1 MSDIAPIS
9 PVSATRPEGGGPVER
24 DPARRGADAR
34 PPRPSDRVEL
44 SDRARYL
51 SKLAELPAMRSDL
64 VEAVRSEIERGT
76 YDSTERLDE
85 AIRAL
90 AEDLGLDG

>member
-9 PVSATRPEGGGPVER
+9 HVSAARPDGGGPVDR
-24 DPARRGADAR
+24 DPVRRGADAR

-51 SKLAELPAMRSDL
+51 NKLAALPEERSELVD
-64 VEAVRSEIERGT
+64 AVRSEIERGT
-76 YDSTERLDE
+76 YDSADRLDQ

-90 AEDLGLDG
+90 AEDLELDA